1 MKWPAVNTFAAGD
14 IWLHHAIDGALLLA
28 LQSCSVL
35 RGPTLLPSAALVF
48 RSYMLDMRRLP
59 RSRGVP
65 TSFHNPL
72 SMLSN
77 NRVLRLVF
85 VIFFCRPNRGQPCSL
100 HVAFPADVLTDVPAA
115 IGSTRQQQQQQ
126 QHHQQQQPQPQ
137 PQPQQPQQPQ
147 PQPQPQQQQQQQQQN
162 INNNNKKKKKK
173 NKNKTKSNNHFN
185 NKSNKFNNNNNN
197 DHKAAATTTT
207 TPTPPPPPPATTTT
221 TREGG
226 TKASPEPPNVLL
238 QSHMN

>member
-1 MKWPAVNTFAAGD
+1 MKWPAVDTFAAGD
-14 IWLHHAIDGALLLA
+14 IWLHHAIDGAFLLA

-126 QHHQQQQPQPQ
+126 QHQHQQQQQPQPQ
-137 PQPQQPQQPQ
+137 PPQRPQ
-147 PQPQPQQQQQQQQQN
+147 PQQQQQQQQQQN

-207 TPTPPPPPPATTTT
+207 TTPTPPPPPPATTT